1 VYLSKSQYL
10 RGLQCHK
17 SLWLYRHRR
26 ELMTPPDAAREAV
39 FAVGHEVG
47 KLAQRRFPGGVE
59 IALERDNF
67 DAMCARTAELI
78 EQGARVIYEATFV
91 RDGLLAM
98 VDILVKNDDAWDFF
112 EVKSSTRVKP
122 VHLPDAAIQWHIL
135 DAQLELGR
143 AHIMHIDTR
152 YRRSGALDLDR
163 LFLSVDVT
171 AEVTQLQPGLPAS
184 VQSMQSMLADAEPD
198 IAIGQ
203 HCKNPYECDFKAWCW
218 RAVPKPSVFDLYK
231 LPGERKFEL
240 FRRGLV
246 RYADLRGQN
255 LSAAQA
261 LQIDTAASGEAHVD
275 RQGLGEFLAAARYPL
290 HFLDFETLMHAVPR
304 FDDQRPYQQ
313 IPFQYSLH
321 ILHADGELEHR
332 EFLAEEGKDPRTA
345 VAVSLAGDLGEHGSI
360 VAYSEP
366 TEKRALG
373 ALAEHCPR
381 QAAALGAAQTRFID
395 LLTPF
400 RQLMY
405 YHPDF
410 NGDLSIKS
418 VLPAMLPNDPE
429 ADYAGLEISDGRTAM
444 RKYDELAQID
454 DEGERRKARDALR
467 DYCRLD
473 TLAMVR
479 IWQELLRL
487 AR

>member
-1 VYLSKSQYL
+1 MYLSKSQYL
-10 RGLQCHK
+10 RGLQCHR

-47 KLAQRRFPGGVE
+47 KLAQQRFPGGVE
-59 IALERDNF
+59 IALDRNDF

-78 EQGARVIYEATFV
+78 DQGAKVIYEATFV

-98 VDILVKNDDAWDFF
+98 VDILVRNGAAWDFF

-122 VHLPDAAIQWHIL
+122 NHLPDAAIQWHIL
-135 DAQLELGR
+135 DAHLELGS

-152 YRRSGALDLDR
+152 YRRSGDLDLER
-163 LFLSVDVT
+163 LFLGVDVT
-171 AEVTQLQPGLPAS
+171 DEVTQMQPGLLRN
-184 VQSMQSMLADAEPD
+184 VESMRTMLAGAEPD
-198 IAIGQ
+198 IAIGP
-203 HCKNPYECDFKAWCW
+203 HCNKPYECDFKAWCW

-240 FRRGLV
+240 FQQGLV
-246 RYADLRGQN
+246 HYDDLRGLN

-261 LQIDTAASGEAHVD
+261 LQVETAASGQAHVD
-275 RQGLGEFLAAARYPL
+275 RQGLGEFLAAAQYPL
-290 HFLDFETLMHAVPR
+290 HFLDFETLAHAVPR

-332 EFLAEEGKDPRTA
+332 EFLADAGTDPRAA
-345 VAVSLAGDLGEHGSI
+345 VAERLADDLGEHGSI
-360 VAYSEP
+360 VAYSQS

-373 ALAEHCPR
+373 TLAEHCPR
-381 QAAALGAAQTRFID
+381 QAAALRAAQSRFID
-395 LLTPF
+395 LLIPF
-400 RQLMY
+400 QKLLY

-410 NGDLSIKS
+410 NGDFSIKS
-418 VLPAMLPNDPE
+418 VLPAMFPNDPE
-429 ADYAGLEISDGRTAM
+429 ADYAGLEISDGRAAM
-444 RKYDELAQID
+444 RKYDELALID
-454 DEGERRKARDALR
+454 DEAERRRARDALR

-487 AR
+487 AN